1 MKKEEERLNN
11 EIIKGNKE
19 NIEIKT
25 KLDKELDELEKKI
38 ISNNMKIRMRNEDKT
53 EINSIINELEID
65 LSEKQNELK
74 NLKDEIMNINSEKNK
89 SQLNQELNVLKNTNE
104 KLECEMESL
113 KLINGEFN
121 KDYSEILDIKKSHNV

>member
-11 EIIKGNKE
+11 EIIKENKE

-121 KDYSEILDIKKSHNV
+121 KDYSEILDIRKSHNV